1 MYRNQGGERSWIG
14 KAVVYPVS
22 SALAGLTAGT
32 LLGAAGNLLPLDLRL
47 AAGSVLAVAA
57 VAAGAFELFGRRI
70 RPPQLDCETPQRWM
84 HNGPLWWAIQN
95 GVALGLGATSRIG
108 FLLWYVVPIGA
119 LLSGSPALGAAIYGT
134 YGLVRGAAA
143 PVILLGTWRLKGDV
157 SDWLV
162 MHREAA
168 QNSAAVVMVLTAVAV
183 AIVVGF

>member
-1 MYRNQGGERSWIG
+1 VYRNQGGERSWIG

-95 GVALGLGATSRIG
+95 GVAL
-108 FLLWYVVPIGA
+108 
-119 LLSGSPALGAAIYGT
+119 LSGSPALGAAIYGT

-168 QNSAAVVMVLTAVAV
+168 QNSAAVVMVLTGVAV